1 MSKVVIT
8 SAPENFT
15 DADILD
21 AVTRSFDLLK
31 YNYPE
36 KVTTVVIKANVC
48 YYWDY
53 STGETTDPRIIAAII
68 DYLRTKFGEDI
79 DISVAEA
86 DATAM
91 KTKYA
96 FKILG
101 YNRLCQAKNVKLV
114 NLCDGEIEE
123 KQVTV
128 DNQTLTLPVNK
139 VLLESDL
146 LINVSKMKVH
156 NLVGMTGSFKN
167 MFGAIG
173 KPRKFS
179 YHPNLNATIVGINKL
194 VKSDICIVDGL
205 IVHGK
210 YSKKA
215 GLILASDDAL
225 ASDFVVSKIMGFKPK
240 SIGHLKLAV
249 KENVGDANNIELIED
264 NISLK
269 EATKRFPHASLLMH
283 KISWGLQLRLIDV
296 YFKLSGDVSPPF
308 LKA

>member
-1 MSKVVIT
+1 MSKVVLT
-8 SAPENFT
+8 STPENFT

-21 AVTRSFDLLK
+21 AVKRSFDLLK
-31 YNYPE
+31 YNYPK
-36 KVTTVVIKANVC
+36 KVNTVVIKTNLC

-53 STGETTDPRIIAAII
+53 STGETTDPRIISAII
-68 DYLRTKFGEDI
+68 DYLRAKFGEDL

-91 KTKYA
+91 KTRYA

-101 YNRLCQAKNVKLV
+101 YDRLCKSKNVKLI

-128 DNQTLTLPVNK
+128 KDKTLTLPVNK
-139 VLLESDL
+139 ILLESDL
-146 LINVSKMKVH
+146 LINVSKMKIH
-156 NLVGMTGSFKN
+156 NLVGMTGSLKN
-167 MFGAIG
+167 MFGAIA
-173 KPRKFS
+173 KSRKFS
-179 YHPNLNATIVGINKL
+179 YHPNLDATIVGINKL
-194 VKSDICIVDGL
+194 VKSDICVVDGL

-210 YSKKA
+210 YSKKT
-215 GLILASDDAL
+215 GLVLASDDAV
-225 ASDFVVSKIMGFKPK
+225 ATDFVVSKIMGFNPK
-240 SIGHLKLAV
+240 SISHLKLAA
-249 KENVGDANNIELIED
+249 KENVGDANNLELIED
-264 NISLK
+264 TISLK